1 MLLILALLFCPSL
14 AEEELRGVKQKKI
27 CRFAS
32 GILYLILLKPL
43 MVNKKKRKSKAT
55 PFRQKTHT

>member
-27 CRFAS
+27 CRFVP
-32 GILYLILLKPL
+32 GILYLPL
-43 MVNKKKRKSKAT
+43 MVNKKKKK
-55 PFRQKTHT
+55 